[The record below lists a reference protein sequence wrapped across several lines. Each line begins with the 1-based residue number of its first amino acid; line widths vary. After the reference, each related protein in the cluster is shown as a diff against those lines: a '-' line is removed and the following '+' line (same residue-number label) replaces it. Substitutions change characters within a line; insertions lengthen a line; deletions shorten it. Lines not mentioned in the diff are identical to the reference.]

1 MYFYLQTNKVE
12 WNNKEMHEYS
22 FNFLFNKFKKYYL
35 HVIFPNF
42 STDTSI
48 YDPKLGK
55 WNQSR

>member
-35 HVIFPNF
+35 HVIFPDF
-42 STDTSI
+42 STETSI

-55 WNQSR
+55 

>member
-1 MYFYLQTNKVE
+1 ME

-55 WNQSR
+55 